1 MTYVLRQP
9 ERASTLWRC
18 VFAPFRGQGHVFW
31 VGAQKKCAGPNLSE
45 NGLGFPDRVR
55 LYHNPQFILTL
66 EQNEHFAFTFIAF
79 FTFVFHHPYV
89 LLFSHSHL
97 YRTIKTLSY
106 VHLPA
111 PAPSFCNSGMKI
123 TFNSVL
129 SPF

>member
-1 MTYVLRQP
+1 
-9 ERASTLWRC
+9 
-18 VFAPFRGQGHVFW
+18 
-31 VGAQKKCAGPNLSE
+31 
-45 NGLGFPDRVR
+45 
-55 LYHNPQFILTL
+55 
-66 EQNEHFAFTFIAF
+66 
-79 FTFVFHHPYV
+79 